1 MFCIFTRQS
10 MLFKL
15 PQDVYKTLGSDCKYF
30 EVPAHP
36 IKIMYTTISVERSL
50 VQLLLCIV
58 DTFDYRLLLFIS
70 LRYFVHSGS
79 FFVTLFGRII
89 WHCVVLVL
97 VLRYKVLVL
106 VLTKK
111 AWSWSWS
118 WSRKISGVLV
128 LVLKKKSYLH
138 LCRWPYFT

>member
-1 MFCIFTRQS
+1 MFCTFTRQS
-10 MLFKL
+10 TLFKL
-15 PQDVYKTLGSDCKYF
+15 PQDVYKTPGSDCKYF
-30 EVPAHP
+30 DVPAHP

-79 FFVTLFGRII
+79 FFLTLFGKII
-89 WHCVVLVL
+89 RHCVVLVLVL

-118 WSRKISGVLV
+118 RKISGVLV
-128 LVLKKKSYLH
+128 LVLKQKS
-138 LCRWPYFT
+138 WSWS